1 MVRKGRIAIFF
12 MVVLLIGS
20 VIGYYGKTTT
30 DNIKLGLDLQ
40 GGFEVLYQ
48 VHPLEGDEVTEEMI
62 KSAISAL
69 WKRIDVIGVAEP
81 QIVPEGTDRI
91 RVQLA
96 GVEDQNE
103 ARDLLST
110 EANLTFRDVNDNEMM
125 NGSELQSA
133 RLSYDDKN
141 RPIVAITLKDAK
153 VFEDITREIIQMPL
167 NQNGMPQNFL
177 VIWLDYEEGD
187 SYYAEREKPESE
199 RKFISAPRVESVL
212 SQKDIQIT
220 GSFTVEEAKNLAEIL
235 NAGALPVQLE
245 EIYSQ
250 SVGAQLGEESM
261 EKTIFAGAIGIAL
274 IFIFMIFYYRLPG
287 IIAVVTL
294 SAYIYLILVVFDGLN
309 AVLTLPGIAALI
321 LGVGMAVD
329 ANIIT
334 YERIK
339 EELRI
344 GKTVLSAFR
353 SGNRRSLA
361 TILDANITTI
371 LAASVLFIFGTSSVK
386 GFALMLIVSIVV
398 SFITAVYGS
407 RLLLGLWVNSKFLN
421 KKPHLFGLKQ
431 EEIKDI
437 ADSKEGIYEPKYKWD
452 FVSKRKRFF
461 AGSVGFLVIGLLS
474 LLVFGLNL
482 GIDFVAGTKIEI
494 TPIVSISDEQF
505 EKDLKELDLEAN
517 SVTSAG
523 QGDSMKFAHYAH
535 VFSKDEIADA
545 KNTLRDKY
553 GVEPNVSTVS
563 PVVGQELAK
572 NAFFAVLYAS
582 IGIVLY
588 VTIRFEFLFGISAIV
603 ALLHDAFFIIVLFS
617 MLHIEVNL
625 YFIAAVLTIVGYSI
639 NDTIVTFDRIRENLK
654 ARKKIKVFNDL
665 VEVVNLSLQQTLERS
680 LNTVITVVFAAL
692 ALFIF
697 GSGAISGF
705 SFALLVGL
713 VAGTYSSLFIAAQ
726 LWLVLKWK
734 AMERERLKPKQVE
747 IEEA

>member
-12 MVVLLIGS
+12 MIVLLIGS
-20 VIGYYGKTTT
+20 VIGYFGKTTT
-30 DNIKLGLDLQ
+30 DEIKLGLDLQ
-40 GGFEVLYQ
+40 GGFEILYQ
-48 VHPLEGDEVTEEMI
+48 VHPLEGDEVTEDMI

-81 QIVPEGTDRI
+81 DIVPEGSDRI

-96 GVEDQNE
+96 GVEDQSE

-110 EANLTFRDVNDNEMM
+110 EANLTFRDVNDVEMM
-125 NGSELQSA
+125 NGSELKSA
-133 RLSYDDKN
+133 RLSYN
-141 RPIVAITLKDAK
+141 EQNEPLVAITLKDAK
-153 VFEDITREIIQMPL
+153 VFEDITRKIKNMYPE
-167 NQNGMPQNFL
+167 NFL

-187 SYYAEREKPESE
+187 SYAAELEKPEYA
-199 RKFISAPRVESVL
+199 RKFISAPRVNEVL
-212 SQKDIQIT
+212 TQKDIVIE
-220 GSFTVEEAKNLAEIL
+220 GNFTVDEATNLAEIL
-235 NAGALPVQLE
+235 NAGALPVKLE

-250 SVGAQLGEESM
+250 SVGAKLGEESM
-261 EKTIFAGAIGIAL
+261 NKTIFAGAIGVAL
-274 IFIFMIFYYRLPG
+274 IFLFMIFYYRLPG
-287 IIAVVTL
+287 VVAVVTL
-294 SAYIYLILVVFDGLN
+294 SAYIYLILVVFEGLN

-344 GKTVLSAFR
+344 GKTTLSAFR

-371 LAASVLFIFGTSSVK
+371 LAAGVLFIFGTSSVK

-398 SFITAVYGS
+398 SLITAVYGS
-407 RLLLGLWVNSKFLN
+407 RLLLGLWVNSRYMD
-421 KKPHLFGLKQ
+421 KKPGLFGLKQ

-437 ADSKEGIYEPKYKWD
+437 ANSQEGIYEPKYKFD

-461 AGSVGFLVIGLLS
+461 TASIGFIVIGLLS
-474 LLVFGLNL
+474 LLIFGLNL
-482 GIDFVAGTKIEI
+482 GIDFVSGTKVEI
-494 TPIVSISDEQF
+494 TPNVSITNEQF
-505 EKDLKELDLEAN
+505 ESDLTEMDLKPNA
-517 SVTSAG
+517 VTAAG
-523 QGDSMKFAHYAH
+523 QNDSMKFAHYAG
-535 VFSKDEIADA
+535 VFSKDEIANV
-545 KNTLRDKY
+545 KEKLQDKY

-654 ARKKIKVFNDL
+654 AKKKVKVFEDL
-665 VEVVNLSLQQTLERS
+665 VDVVNLSLQQTFERS
-680 LNTVITVVFAAL
+680 LNTVLTVVFAAL

-726 LWLVLKWK
+726 LWLVLKWR
-734 AMERERLKPKQVE
+734 AMERERLKPKKVDVE
-747 IEEA
+747 DEI